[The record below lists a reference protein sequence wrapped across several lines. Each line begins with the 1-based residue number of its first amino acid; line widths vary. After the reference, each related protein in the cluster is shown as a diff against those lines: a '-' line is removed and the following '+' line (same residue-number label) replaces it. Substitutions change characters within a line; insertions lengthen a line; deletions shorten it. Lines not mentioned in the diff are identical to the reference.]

1 MGQDEPEAVLL
12 LRVSLAG
19 AHAVSVLCAREG
31 ADRREVQHA
40 ALAVVRL
47 APFVAARPGKHR
59 VERPQA
65 PAVHL
70 SAREAAQSRTA
81 RYLFGCLALNVH
93 VLYESRTGTTI
104 FRVLFI
110 CILCGQVNGDSN
122 AIMSSPS
129 SPVLVLNGEIN
140 LSNRKKSEIE
150 EDGKRMQSS
159 LFLHF
164 EAINEILTDR
174 TVQILV
180 FASTFRPHFL
190 C

>member
-93 VLYESRTGTTI
+93 VLEHYCTSRGPGRP
-104 FRVLFI
+104 F
-110 CILCGQVNGDSN
+110 
-122 AIMSSPS
+122 
-129 SPVLVLNGEIN
+129 
-140 LSNRKKSEIE
+140 
-150 EDGKRMQSS
+150 
-159 LFLHF
+159 F
-164 EAINEILTDR
+164 EYCSF
-174 TVQILV
+174 V
-180 FASTFRPHFL
+180 FSAGR
-190 C
+190 